1 MSLALVFSSIL
12 PFHHFAISSFHH
24 FMCSL
29 RPAVP
34 GVLLLMNAH
43 LWEEGP
49 KSISFQCMYQCFL
62 NHLASC
68 YLVYN
73 LLLWKL
79 KRHCGLLVSA
89 LDCTSSSLGLSKW
102 LGSLCCVLG
111 QDSPVF
117 QNTKIFQVKSLYL
130 EPLVSDH
137 LSLATM
143 TTFRTKRLKFSFIF
157 NLP

>member
-1 MSLALVFSSIL
+1 MFLLLVGINLQNRFGNRWRFQWNGNMSLALVFSSIL

-79 KRHCGLLVSA
+79 KRHCGLMVSA
-89 LDCTSSSLGLSKW
+89 LDCTSSSLW
-102 LGSLCCVLG
+102 FVLG
-111 QDSPVF
+111 QHLLLSV
-117 QNTKIFQVKSLYL
+117 
-130 EPLVSDH
+130 PLSCDPG
-137 LSLATM
+137 LQLCE
-143 TTFRTKRLKFSFIF
+143 F
-157 NLP
+157 NAGGNPGTD